1 MSRSKSSRR
10 VKSPNRPPED
20 QPWVWRTRSM
30 LESEAWRAMTIGAR
44 RVVERIELEHMAH
57 AGTMNGE
64 LKVTYNDFTEYGSS
78 SRHMTSES
86 IRIAQRLGF
95 IDVVERGVRA
105 FGDARRPSRYAL
117 TWLPRCDRTPATNR
131 WQRIT
136 TRAAAR
142 AAVAEARADAKTSAP
157 TWTIARAA

>member
-1 MSRSKSSRR
+1 
-10 VKSPNRPPED
+10 
-20 QPWVWRTRSM
+20 
-30 LESEAWRAMTIGAR
+30 MTLGAR

-64 LKVTYNDFTEYGSS
+64 LKVTYDDFSRFGLS
-78 SRHMTSES
+78 SRRMTSES
-86 IRIAQRLGF
+86 IRIAEKLGF
-95 IDVVERGVRA
+95 IDVVARGVRA

-117 TWLPRCDRTPATNR
+117 TWLPRCDRTSATNR

-142 AAVAEARADAKTSAP
+142 AAVAAARADTKTSAP
-157 TWTIARAA
+157 KWAVARAA